1 MISFIQYRFRYTMR
15 NEPNKYEKQGKI
27 GSIFQEGGGIEID

>member
-15 NEPNKYEKQGKI
+15 NEPNKYEKQGAEFKL
-27 GSIFQEGGGIEID
+27 